1 MAGWSA
7 TVTFKK
13 KKGQTLSKLIGS
25 SVTVTVNLKK
35 GRGVTFRSSFGG
47 GRGGSFS
54 AFGGGHGSTIH
65 WGAKGGIMSG
75 AQIFG
80 AAGNT
85 LLGGGEAGREALLPL
100 DRNTEWMDKIAEKV
114 VNQMYAVRTPVTSVH
129 ASYPGN
135 QSDLSELVVLLRE
148 LRSDVAAIKQGEK
161 KLSVTVQNNLDGQ
174 KLADNTVTR
183 IIQQTRATGVNP
195 LSAYI

>member
-1 MAGWSA
+1 
-7 TVTFKK
+7 
-13 KKGQTLSKLIGS
+13 
-25 SVTVTVNLKK
+25 
-35 GRGVTFRSSFGG
+35 
-47 GRGGSFS
+47 
-54 AFGGGHGSTIH
+54 
-65 WGAKGGIMSG
+65 MSG

-100 DRNTEWMDKIAEKV
+100 DRNTEWMDRIAEKV
-114 VNQMYAVRTPVTSVH
+114 VNQMYAVQTPVTGVYT
-129 ASYPGN
+129 SYSSN
-135 QSDLSELVVLLRE
+135 QNDLSELVTLIRE

>member
-1 MAGWSA
+1 M
-7 TVTFKK
+7 
-13 KKGQTLSKLIGS
+13 
-25 SVTVTVNLKK
+25 
-35 GRGVTFRSSFGG
+35 
-47 GRGGSFS
+47 
-54 AFGGGHGSTIH
+54 
-65 WGAKGGIMSG
+65 
-75 AQIFG
+75 
-80 AAGNT
+80 
-85 LLGGGEAGREALLPL
+85 
-100 DRNTEWMDKIAEKV
+100 
-114 VNQMYAVRTPVTSVH
+114 H